1 MSFNIF
7 LKLKISNVFPKLVS
21 PKLMIGPGDQD
32 IKRHT
37 EIVDLRGNL
46 TSCPDISSY
55 PISLNYAGVGTF
67 VDGRGL
73 ICGGYNDYNS
83 TLESHTSTDSC
94 FSWNSKVHVHTNTHT
109 HTHQAQWCTVK
120 LAPLITKYQ
129 LLQRLNGIAVDRLC
143 YLIKFPTPDTRR
155 PSEGPEGRGALT
167 CVITFFTGLQ
177 PGMQPRAKR
186 DLTILQEA

>member
-7 LKLKISNVFPKLVS
+7 LKLKISNAFPKLVS

-94 FSWNSKVHVHTNTHT
+94 FSWNSKVHVHVHT
-109 HTHQAQWCTVK
+109 HT
-120 LAPLITKYQ
+120 L
-129 LLQRLNGIAVDRLC
+129 
-143 YLIKFPTPDTRR
+143 DTMVY
-155 PSEGPEGRGALT
+155 SEAHH
-167 CVITFFTGLQ
+167 
-177 PGMQPRAKR
+177 
-186 DLTILQEA
+186 